1 MTLLIF
7 FGVLAIAVSF
17 LCSLLEACLLSVPKS
32 YVDSLAEHGSEAAKH
47 LKKMKESID
56 RPLAAILTLNTVAN
70 TIGAA
75 GVGAQ
80 AAVVFGSKAVGVVSA
95 VMTLL
100 VLVFSEIIPKTI
112 GARHAKPLVPFA
124 TWAIR
129 VLSVLCLPLLI
140 PLEAINRLIGSP
152 HEGERI
158 SRAEL
163 LATIRLGG
171 TSGALHDRELR
182 VATNLMAMSSVK
194 LSDVMTPRT
203 VVFALESHKTVAEVL
218 AAHHPIRFGR
228 IPVYEGSIDKVK
240 GYVTRIN
247 IHSANHAG
255 EGHKAVG
262 ELAKP
267 MAVLP
272 ESATVGDAL
281 DQIIRKQ
288 QHIALLVDEYGGTAG
303 IVTLEDLVE
312 TLLGAE
318 IVDETD
324 LVADMR
330 TLAKRRREHA
340 SED

>member
-1 MTLLIF
+1 MTLLII
-7 FGVLAIAVSF
+7 FGVLAIAISF
-17 LCSLLEACLLSVPKS
+17 LCSLLEACLLSVPRS
-32 YVDSLAEHGSEAAKH
+32 YVESMVEKGSESARH

-56 RPLAAILTLNTVAN
+56 RPLAAILTLNTVAH

-80 AAVVFGSKAVGVVSA
+80 AAVVFGSKAVGIASA
-95 VMTLL
+95 VMTIL
-100 VLVFSEIIPKTI
+100 VLVFSEIIPKTL
-112 GARHAKPLVPFA
+112 GARHAKPLAGFSA
-124 TWAIR
+124 WTIR
-129 VLSVLCLPLLI
+129 VLIWICLPLII
-140 PLEAINRLIGSP
+140 PLEAINRLIGSS
-152 HEGERI
+152 HEGETV

-163 LATIRLGG
+163 LSTIRLGG
-171 TSGALHDRELR
+171 SSGALHDRELR

-203 VVFALESHKTVAEVL
+203 VVFALDADKTVAEVL
-218 AAHHPIRFGR
+218 TEHHPIRFGR
-228 IPVYEGSIDKVK
+228 IPVYEDTVDHVK

-255 EGHKAVG
+255 ESHKTVG
-262 ELAKP
+262 EIAKP

-324 LVADMR
+324 IVADMR
-330 TLAKRRREHA
+330 TLAKRRRENPA
-340 SED
+340 GD